1 MTLTSMII
9 PTYNGLDLIR
19 PCIDAIR
26 QYSGD
31 PASYEIIVVDN
42 GSTDGTAEYC
52 ALERIRF
59 VRFPDNRGFRQRVT
73 LDFVQLA
80 GMSCCC

>member
-26 QYSGD
+26 QYS
-31 PASYEIIVVDN
+31 AILRHMKLSW
-42 GSTDGTAEYC
+42 
-52 ALERIRF
+52 
-59 VRFPDNRGFRQRVT
+59 
-73 LDFVQLA
+73 
-80 GMSCCC
+80 

>member
-9 PTYNGLDLIR
+9 PKPRIGLDLIR

-59 VRFPDNRGFRQRVT
+59 VRFPDNRGFPAACN
-73 LDFVQLA
+73 A
-80 GMSCCC
+80 GLSARLRG